1 MSERSSQLLLEDIQ
15 ESLQKIF
22 AFTEGLSREAFLVND
37 LVVDA
42 VLRNFE
48 VMGEAAS
55 KFPDDFRSEHSNVEW
70 HKIIGMRNRLIHGYF
85 GVSTAIVWETIQH
98 HLPVLR
104 DQLKA
109 LRKPRTES
117 SDREGDY

>member
-1 MSERSSQLLLEDIQ
+1 MSERSPQLLLEDMQ

-22 AFTEGLSREAFLVND
+22 KFTDGLTRDAFMGDELVI
-37 LVVDA
+37 DA

-48 VMGEAAS
+48 VIGEAAS
-55 KFPDDFRSEHSNVEW
+55 KLPADFVDEHPDVEW

-85 GVSTAIVWETIQH
+85 GVSTAIVWETIQQ
-98 HLPVLR
+98 HLPRLR

-109 LRKPRTES
+109 LI
-117 SDREGDY
+117 

>member
-1 MSERSSQLLLEDIQ
+1 MSERSTQLLLEDMQ

-22 AFTEGLSREAFLVND
+22 KFTDGLTREAFMADD
-37 LVVDA
+37 LIIDA

-55 KFPDDFRSEHSNVEW
+55 NLPDSFTDTHLEVEW

-85 GVSTAIVWETIQH
+85 GVSTAIIWETIQH
-98 HLPVLR
+98 HLPILR

-109 LRKPRTES
+109 LI
-117 SDREGDY
+117 

>member
-1 MSERSSQLLLEDIQ
+1 MSERATQLLLEDMQ

-22 AFTEGLSREAFLVND
+22 KFTDGLSREAFMDDD

-55 KFPDDFRSEHSNVEW
+55 KLPDDFVAEHPDVEW

-98 HLPVLR
+98 HLAILR
-104 DQLKA
+104 DQLKVLA
-109 LRKPRTES
+109 
-117 SDREGDY
+117 

>member
-1 MSERSSQLLLEDIQ
+1 MSERSTQLLLEDMQ

-22 AFTEGLSREAFLVND
+22 TFTHGLSREAFLSND
-37 LVVDA
+37 LVIDA

-55 KFPDDFRSEHSNVEW
+55 KLPDDFVAQHPDVAW

-85 GVSTAIVWETIQH
+85 GVSTAIVWETIQQ

-104 DQLKA
+104 DQLEE
-109 LRKPRTES
+109 LI
-117 SDREGDY
+117 

>member
-1 MSERSSQLLLEDIQ
+1 MSERSTQLLLEDML

-22 AFTEGLSREAFLVND
+22 KFTDSLTRDAFMGDD
-37 LVVDA
+37 LVIDA

-55 KFPDDFRSEHSNVEW
+55 RLPGDFVGVHPDVDW

-85 GVSTAIVWETIQH
+85 GVSTAIVWETIQQ
-98 HLPVLR
+98 HLPILR
-104 DQLKA
+104 DQLRA
-109 LRKPRTES
+109 LT
-117 SDREGDY
+117 

>member
-1 MSERSSQLLLEDIQ
+1 MSERSTQLLLEDIQ

-22 AFTEGLSREAFLVND
+22 KFTDGLTRDTFMADD
-37 LVVDA
+37 LIIDA

-55 KFPDDFRSEHSNVEW
+55 KLPDSYVDDHPDVEW
-70 HKIIGMRNRLIHGYF
+70 HKIIGIRNRLIHGYF
-85 GVSTAIVWETIQH
+85 GVSTAIIWETIQQ
-98 HLPVLR
+98 HLPKLR

-109 LRKPRTES
+109 LA
-117 SDREGDY
+117 